1 MCGRRSHHSIRLDHR
16 SISSAQPL
24 NASSRN
30 PVSAPHSSPLLSSTW
45 AVAEAAYYLMARNG
59 ISLACYPTEAS
70 NAYSIALGVISHKD
84 TLLIPV
90 PPASH
95 LDRRGKR
102 LSALSGPSP
111 AGPWRIKVK
120 LNLTAGN
127 AMAIYMQSLKIVVV
141 EENALWKFWLPLP
154 CPFV

>member
-1 MCGRRSHHSIRLDHR
+1 MHLPETLSVLRT
-16 SISSAQPL
+16 
-24 NASSRN
+24 
-30 PVSAPHSSPLLSSTW
+30 PLLSPAW

-111 AGPWRIKVK
+111 DGP
-120 LNLTAGN
+120 
-127 AMAIYMQSLKIVVV
+127 
-141 EENALWKFWLPLP
+141 
-154 CPFV
+154 